1 MAGRQPTDG
10 EQQGPRDWR
19 RRRRRRTPS
28 QETTEAQPTEAEEAE
43 EAEEGEEQASRPLI
57 SLLEPAVD
65 VVGVFGAPLVFAG
78 IIGLVTGIVI
88 VGFVSSMRLYGYID
102 IAIGA
107 SLIALVGAVFI
118 SSVIAAFLSRTGRYG
133 INTLILL
140 GAFTGIIVVV
150 NFISFENKDRV
161 DVTATNQFSLSE
173 RTRDLLEDLEQ
184 DVRITAFYKALEESQ
199 DAGVAQRRN
208 RVVETL
214 EEFEARTGR
223 LSYRVVDPDLEPGIV
238 AAYFGSRPTG
248 FVSETIVVEN
258 LETGVFD
265 AFQRGDELFAQL
277 EQELVTGLYVAT
289 GQEQKVVYF
298 LAGHGERN
306 IDSGSA
312 DGYALLRQSLEQENY
327 QARTLLWPQ
336 GRPDISVPDD
346 AALVVVAAPTS
357 ELPEAHAIALDL
369 YLLGRDLSGE
379 RRRESGNMVFLA
391 EPDTPISWT
400 EFLLQWGVL
409 LNPGYIRDLD
419 QSVPGLPQTVNVNVD
434 FNTLVNFNVQVLG
447 GSDTA
452 ISSAFDAALEIVAP
466 EGQALQDVFMPDA
479 AAILPFNDGS
489 RLPLALGFTSPNSYA
504 IADLDR
510 TDPIVEGDNAD
521 PKGPF
526 IPAMLMR
533 SAGKVGMEVPEG
545 RTAGNGHFPDHGV
558 RGCGLCVQRQHWQ
571 GRRTRYVRQ
580 FVQLPAGGLLAGFH
594 TTQGL
599 RIPGVQPGPQR
610 VQFRSL
616 LVLVLPSRDH
626 GAGGRA
632 GMVDAAIVENRTVRP
647 VGSRVGNGLRARLH
661 QREE

>member
-1 MAGRQPTDG
+1 M
-10 EQQGPRDWR
+10 
-19 RRRRRRTPS
+19 
-28 QETTEAQPTEAEEAE
+28 
-43 EAEEGEEQASRPLI
+43 
-57 SLLEPAVD
+57 
-65 VVGVFGAPLVFAG
+65 
-78 IIGLVTGIVI
+78 
-88 VGFVSSMRLYGYID
+88 
-102 IAIGA
+102 
-107 SLIALVGAVFI
+107 
-118 SSVIAAFLSRTGRYG
+118 
-133 INTLILL
+133 
-140 GAFTGIIVVV
+140 
-150 NFISFENKDRV
+150 
-161 DVTATNQFSLSE
+161 
-173 RTRDLLEDLEQ
+173 
-184 DVRITAFYKALEESQ
+184 RITAFYKALEESQ

-545 RTAGNGHFPDHGV
+545 GPLETDISLIMAFGDADFVSNVNIG
-558 RGCGLCVQRQHWQ
+558 RG
-571 GRRTRYVRQ
+571 
-580 FVQLPAGGLLAGFH
+580 GGLDMFVNSSNYLLGDYSLVSIRPKAYAFREFNLDRNEYNFVRFSSWFFLPGIMALVAG
-594 TTQGL
+594 
-599 RIPGVQPGPQR
+599 
-610 VQFRSL
+610 
-616 LVLVLPSRDH
+616 LVWWMR
-626 GAGGRA
+626 R
-632 GMVDAAIVENRTVRP
+632 
-647 VGSRVGNGLRARLH
+647 
-661 QREE
+661 